1 MTSFD
6 QWRYVLW
13 KEPSSKTVFNARCI
27 YFSSSQEALR
37 DLNEE
42 LEESHLQTE
51 HDLREELDM
60 TNNKKREVSKYFPFQ
75 LHPLSVFQSY
85 TIDISL

>member
-1 MTSFD
+1 MT
-6 QWRYVLW
+6 
-13 KEPSSKTVFNARCI
+13 KA
-27 YFSSSQEALR
+27 YFLSSQEALR

-60 TNNKKREVSKYFPFQ
+60 TNNKKREVSKYSQFISVASAKVVFILRRR
-75 LHPLSVFQSY
+75 LHFDKINSRAF
-85 TIDISL
+85 TKHI

>member
-1 MTSFD
+1 MAST
-6 QWRYVLW
+6 
-13 KEPSSKTVFNARCI
+13 RCI
-27 YFSSSQEALR
+27 VCITDWFCLLSCSQEALR

-60 TNNKKREVSKYFPFQ
+60 TNNKKREVSKYSQFILVLFTNIAFLLRRI
-75 LHPLSVFQSY
+75 LH
-85 TIDISL
+85 IE